1 MKYVKPALIILLIL
15 VAVLLALG
23 ENLFDIA
30 IGAAPGPSLTACVV
44 LLVLGM
50 FVITLGGDLFTESA
64 VAIARAT
71 QIPPVII
78 GGTLVSMATTFPEFM
93 VSFTGAVQ
101 GKPDFAVG
109 NALGSCV
116 CNIGLIV
123 GFCGLLN
130 GWVSR
135 KTNDPKGIPINRV
148 TILGPGAFMLV
159 AGLLVYAFCWFDDGG
174 LPPEAGEP
182 MTLAI
187 SRWQAGVLALV
198 FVAYLGYSARIAY
211 LSRYEIRGS
220 EAEAEAEELRRHLG
234 LEFAL
239 FVLGAA
245 VVVIGSRM
253 LIANAGRTAE
263 ELGVPPLWIGLTVLA
278 VGTSLPEFTISVLAV
293 VKRHG
298 SLGLGNIIGANILN
312 IGWVMASCAA
322 WEPLRIRR
330 QTVLLDGPVVLL
342 LMAVMLAGAYRRE
355 RVSPRLGCW
364 LFGIYIAWLASIA
377 TLFRS

>member
-1 MKYVKPALIILLIL
+1 MKYVKPALL
-15 VAVLLALG
+15 VLLVLAAGWLCLDGDLLRIALG
-23 ENLFDIA
+23 VDS
-30 IGAAPGPSLTACVV
+30 GPTLTACVV
-44 LLVLGM
+44 LLALGM
-50 FVITLGGDLFTESA
+50 VVITYGGDLFTESA

-71 QIPPVII
+71 RIPPVIV

-101 GKPDFAVG
+101 DKPDFAVG

-123 GFCGLLN
+123 GLCGLLN

-148 TILGPGAFMLV
+148 TILGPGVFMLV
-159 AGLLVYAFCWFDDGG
+159 AGLLVYAFSWFDDGG
-174 LPPEAGEP
+174 IAPEAGEP

-187 SRWQAGVLALV
+187 SRWQAGVLALM

-220 EAEAEAEELRRHLG
+220 EAEAEAEEFRRHLA
-234 LEFAL
+234 LEFL
-239 FVLGAA
+239 YFLLGAA

-253 LIANAGRTAE
+253 LIANAEKTAAD
-263 ELGVPPLWIGLTVLA
+263 LGVPPLWIGLTVLA
-278 VGTSLPEFTISVLAV
+278 IGTSLPELTISVLAV

-322 WEPLRIRR
+322 WSPLRIRE
-330 QTVLLDGPVVLL
+330 QTVLLDGPVMLL
-342 LMAVMLAGAYRRE
+342 LMIVMLAGAYRRE

-364 LFGIYIAWLASIA
+364 LFGIYIAYFVAIA
-377 TLFRS
+377 TLFNN